1 MSASL
6 CFLMISLVIAHR
18 GASGEAPENTMAAFE
33 RAIEM
38 KVDLIELDIHF
49 SKDGEIMVIH
59 DETVDRTTDGRGA
72 IAEMT
77 RNEVQALDAGSWFSP
92 RFEGERAPTLSEV
105 LELVKPT
112 PVNLL
117 IEIKQGRG
125 LPHGFEKRLIQAIQ
139 EHNILSRV
147 IVQSFNHAAVRK
159 VKEENPSIATGALID
174 YRSPDPVS
182 EVKAAGA
189 ETLGLKSS
197 LVTREIIEKAHRN
210 GLRVFVWTVN
220 KLARIRKMLILGVDG
235 VITDYPSRVRRS
247 Q

>member
-1 MSASL
+1 
-6 CFLMISLVIAHR
+6 MISLVIAHR

-92 RFEGERAPTLSEV
+92 RFEGERVPTLSEV
-105 LELVKPT
+105 IELVKPT

-174 YRSPDPVS
+174 YRSPDPIS

-189 ETLGLKSS
+189 ETLALKSS
-197 LVTREIIEKAHRN
+197 LVTREVIEKAHRN

-220 KLARIRKMLILGVDG
+220 KLARIRKMLTLGVDG

>member
-92 RFEGERAPTLSEV
+92 RFEGERVPTLSEV
-105 LELVKPT
+105 IELVKPT

-197 LVTREIIEKAHRN
+197 LVTREVIEKAHRN

-220 KLARIRKMLILGVDG
+220 KLARIRKMLTLGVDG